1 MRPHDIE
8 IERIP
13 AVSGLNGDGDSG
25 TSLVAQV
32 SHVLAIGPVVRLEL
46 IRNGDKDKEHQDLI
60 EVEISKER
68 FRELNLARGDEVL
81 IKPSRFDLFP
91 RQIH

>member
-8 IERIP
+8 IERVP
-13 AVSGLNGDGDSG
+13 SVTTVDRDGDTG
-25 TSLVAQV
+25 LRLAAQI
-32 SHVLAIGPVVRLEL
+32 SHVLAVGPVVRLEL
-46 IRNGDKDKEHQDLI
+46 IRDGVTDKDQKEIIQ
-60 EVEISKER
+60 VEISKER
-68 FRELNLARGDEVL
+68 FRELKLVRGDQVL